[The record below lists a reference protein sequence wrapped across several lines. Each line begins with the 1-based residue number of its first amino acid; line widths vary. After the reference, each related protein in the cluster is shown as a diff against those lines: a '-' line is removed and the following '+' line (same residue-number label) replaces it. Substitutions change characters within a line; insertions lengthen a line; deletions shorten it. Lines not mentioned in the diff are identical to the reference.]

1 MSFEILLGISLTVC
15 LLGLLYRFSNWF
27 NRSIDPTREDIPLGK
42 RLSHAVT
49 GALKTIFSGKFLHIL
64 QSAVADLLLQTRSF
78 NKSKYRW
85 IMHAFIFISFLAL
98 FFMHAIGGFTFSVF
112 GSEYISTLNPALTL
126 RNIFGLLALVGIG
139 LAIYRRLKLK
149 PQRLKSYAS
158 DWAAL
163 IFIAVIM
170 FSGFLLEGTKISSY
184 SVYQSMLEEWGDVE
198 GEEAEALEA
207 FWVAENGLHSPNFSK
222 PIEPELVE
230 LGRETNEFSSCI
242 ECHASNKNAFVS
254 FSTAKIMGPLAAGI
268 GDERMVSLLWF
279 LHVGACL
286 AFLAWLPFSKM
297 FHIVSAP
304 VSLAINR
311 IMGKES
317 DDPVNALNRQLIGLS
332 ACTHCGACTVECSSQ
347 MFYESFQNEFIL
359 PSEKVQFLKKIAAGK
374 EVDEETRDR
383 LQKGLYICTSCD
395 RCTDICPSGINLR
408 DLFINSRYYLLDEGK
423 VETSML
429 SHFSFPLSLARKY
442 VTKHAQALKGV
453 QEVFRNTF
461 SSLPALTGPI
471 TLSKSKP
478 LDNTSFNS
486 CYSCQRCT
494 NICPVVRNYEAPAEA
509 LDMMP
514 HQIIFSLGIGNTDM
528 AVGSQ
533 MIWSCST
540 CYLCQE
546 HCPNGVEL
554 TDIFYRLKNMAINKI
569 EAGDNS

>member
-1 MSFEILLGISLTVC
+1 MSFEILLGISLTIC

-27 NRSIDPTREDIPLGK
+27 SRSIDPNREDIALGK
-42 RLSHAVT
+42 RLST
-49 GALKTIFSGKFLHIL
+49 ALSGTLATIFSKKFLCIL
-64 QSAVADLLLQTRSF
+64 QSFFADLLFQKRSF

-85 IMHAFIFISFLAL
+85 VMHVFIFASFLAL
-98 FFMHAIGGFTFSVF
+98 FFMHAIGSFTFNLF
-112 GSEYISTLNPALTL
+112 DSEYVSTVNPSLTL
-126 RNIFGLLALVGIG
+126 RNIFGLLAIIGIA
-139 LAIYRRLKLK
+139 LAVYRRLNLRSK
-149 PQRLKSYAS
+149 RMKSSAS

-163 IFIAVIM
+163 IFIAAIM
-170 FSGFLLEGTKISSY
+170 LSGFMLEGAKISSY

-207 FWVAENGLHSPNFSK
+207 YWVSENGLHSPNFAK
-222 PIEPELVE
+222 PIEPELLE
-230 LGRETNEFSSCI
+230 LGRETHEFSSCI
-242 ECHASNKNAFVS
+242 ECHASNKDAFVS
-254 FSTAKIMGPLAAGI
+254 YATAKIIGPIAAVMGDQLV
-268 GDERMVSLLWF
+268 VSVMWF
-279 LHVGACL
+279 IHIAACL
-286 AFLAWLPFSKM
+286 GFLAWLPFSKM
-297 FHIVSAP
+297 FHIISAP

-311 IMGKES
+311 VMGKES

-332 ACTHCGACTVECSSQ
+332 ACTHCGSCTVECSSQ

-359 PSEKVQFLKKIAAGK
+359 PSEKVQFLRRIAAGK
-374 EVDEETRDR
+374 KVDAETRDR
-383 LQKGLYICTSCD
+383 LQKGLYICTSCE

-408 DLFINSRYYLLDEGK
+408 DLFINSRYYLLGEGK

-429 SHFSFPLSLARKY
+429 SHFSFPLSLVKKY
-442 VTKHAQALKGV
+442 VSKHAQALKGV
-453 QEVFRNTF
+453 QEIFHNTF
-461 SSLPALTGPI
+461 SSLQSLTSPI
-471 TLSKSKP
+471 TLSKAKP
-478 LDNTSFNS
+478 FGNTSYNS

-494 NICPVVRNYEAPAEA
+494 NICPVVRNYEAPAEV

-514 HQIIFSLGIGNTDM
+514 HQIIYSLGIGNMDI

-569 EAGDNS
+569 EAGDNK

>member
-1 MSFEILLGISLTVC
+1 MSFEILLGISLAIC

-27 NRSIDPTREDIPLGK
+27 SRSIDPTREEISLGK
-42 RLSHAVT
+42 RISKAISGT
-49 GALKTIFSGKFLHIL
+49 ISTIFSTKFLSVL
-64 QSAVADLLLQTRSF
+64 QSVFADMLLQKRSF

-85 IMHAFIFISFLAL
+85 IMHVFIFASFLAL
-98 FFMHAIGGFTFSVF
+98 FFMHAIGSFTFGLF
-112 GSEYISTLNPALTL
+112 DSEYVPTLTPSLTL
-126 RNIFGLLALVGIG
+126 RNVFGLLALIGI
-139 LAIYRRLKLK
+139 AMAVYRRLKLRS
-149 PQRLKSYAS
+149 QRLHTYAS
-158 DWAAL
+158 DWTAL
-163 IFIAVIM
+163 ILIALIM
-170 FSGFLLEGTKISSY
+170 VSGFMLEGTKISSY
-184 SVYQSMLEEWGDVE
+184 SVYQSMLEEWGDVD

-207 FWVAENGLHSPNFSK
+207 YWVAENGLHSPNFTK
-222 PIEPELVE
+222 PIDPELLE
-230 LGRETNEFSSCI
+230 LGRETNEFSSCV

-254 FSTAKIMGPLAAGI
+254 FTTAKIMGPLAAGV
-268 GDERMVSLLWF
+268 GDGRMVSFLWF
-279 LHVGACL
+279 IHIASCL
-286 AFLAWLPFSKM
+286 GFLAWLPFSKM

-304 VSLAINR
+304 ISLAINR
-311 IMGKES
+311 VMGKES

-347 MFYESFQNEFIL
+347 MYYESFQNEFIL
-359 PSEKVQFLKKIAAGK
+359 PSEKVQFLRKIAAGK
-374 EVDEETRDR
+374 EVDEKTLDR

-408 DLFINSRYYLLDEGK
+408 DLFINSRYYLLDQGK
-423 VETSML
+423 AETSLL

-442 VTKHAQALKGV
+442 VNKHAQALKGV

-461 SSLPALTGPI
+461 SSLKALTGPV
-471 TLSKSKP
+471 TLAKSKP
-478 LDNTSFNS
+478 LGNTSYNS

-494 NICPVVRNYEAPAEA
+494 NICPVVRNYDSPAEA

-514 HQIIFSLGIGNTDM
+514 HQIIYSLGIGNTDI

-569 EAGDNS
+569 EAGDTK